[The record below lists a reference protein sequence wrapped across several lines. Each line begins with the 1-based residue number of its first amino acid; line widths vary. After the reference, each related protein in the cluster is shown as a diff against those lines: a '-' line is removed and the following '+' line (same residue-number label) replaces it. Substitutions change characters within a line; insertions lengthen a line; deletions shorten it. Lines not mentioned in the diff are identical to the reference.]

1 MNVELAMAALEDAK
15 AHPENFDMAS
25 YFGSRGGGAADF
37 VKEAADMTVPP
48 CGTTGCFAG
57 FVALRVA
64 PVGARI
70 AQGRIIHPDGPLGPL
85 PGVTASDYAR
95 RALEITSSQAITLFN
110 FLNIEQVEAAVHYL
124 ADSPDTDGDDLW
136 DMFMGTGE

>member
-1 MNVELAMAALEDAK
+1 MNVGLAMAALEDAK
-15 AHPENFDMAS
+15 AHPDRFDMAS
-25 YFGSRGGGAADF
+25 YFGSRHGEVADF
-37 VKEAADMTVPP
+37 TKDAPDMTVPP

-70 AQGRIIHPDGPLGPL
+70 SQGRIFYPDSPAEGIP
-85 PGVTASDYAR
+85 ASKYAR
-95 RALEITSSQAITLFN
+95 TALDIDASQAVTLFN
-110 FLNIEQVEAAVHYL
+110 FADFEQVEAAVHYL

-136 DMFMGTGE
+136 DMFSGIGE